1 MAEEQ
6 DKGYRLLFSFPRMV
20 EDLIRLFIHGNW
32 IELLDF
38 STLEKVSERDV
49 SPELLRRE
57 KDLLWRLRLRP
68 RAGEPGPGD
77 WFYLYLHFEFQSTVD
92 RFMAIR
98 ALSYRTLLWE
108 DLIRQKAFTSSGKLP
123 PVLSVVLYN
132 GSRQWTGATSVLDL
146 IEPLPGSSVEADVLG
161 YRLIDEHG
169 VPAEELVDVDSPVAG
184 LFRME
189 RSATTEDLVR
199 EAVNTAHGL
208 PGHDNLR
215 LREALG
221 TWVTYLAL
229 PRLAPGLELPQREID
244 LTEVT
249 SMLEER
255 LVEWT
260 EQWKQEGLEK
270 GLQVGQ
276 RRGVQEGRRKGLQ
289 EGRQEGEA
297 AVLLRLLTVKYGSL
311 EPGLRDQIRKADAGQ
326 LLAWS
331 ERFVTATSL
340 AEIFEEP
347 SAD

>member
-1 MAEEQ
+1 
-6 DKGYRLLFSFPRMV
+6 MV
-20 EDLIRLFIHGNW
+20 EDLIQFFIREEWVG
-32 IELLDF
+32 LLDF

-68 RAGEPGPGD
+68 PAGEPGPGD
-77 WFYLYLHFEFQSTVD
+77 WFYVYLHLEFQSTVD

-98 ALSYRTLLWE
+98 ALTYRMLLWE
-108 DLIRQKAFTSSGKLP
+108 DLIRQKIFTSSGKLP
-123 PVLSVVLYN
+123 SVLSVVLYN
-132 GSRQWTGATSVLDL
+132 GSRRWTGPTSVLDL
-146 IEPLPGSSVEADVLG
+146 IEPLPDSSVEADVLG

-169 VPAEELVDVDSPVAG
+169 LPAELLSAVDSPVAG

-199 EAVNTAHGL
+199 EAVETARGV
-208 PGHDNLR
+208 PGQDNLR

-229 PRLAPGLELPQREID
+229 PRLAPDVELPPLEID

-260 EQWKQEGLEK
+260 EQWKQEGLQK
-270 GLQVGQ
+270 GL
-276 RRGVQEGRRKGLQ
+276 QEGRRKGLQ
-289 EGRQEGEA
+289 EGRRKGLQEGRREGRREGEA
-297 AVLLRLLTVKYGSL
+297 TFLLRQLKVKYGPL
-311 EPGLRDQIRKADAGQ
+311 DPVLRARIRSADTEQ
-326 LLAWS
+326 LMAWG

-347 SAD
+347 STD